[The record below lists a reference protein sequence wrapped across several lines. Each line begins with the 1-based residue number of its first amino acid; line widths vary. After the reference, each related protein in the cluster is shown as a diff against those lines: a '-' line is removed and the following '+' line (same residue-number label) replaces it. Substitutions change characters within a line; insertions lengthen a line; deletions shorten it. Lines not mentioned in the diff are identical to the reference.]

1 MLRDRQPGLRVR
13 FPEARDQLTAL
24 EVAGVISDLNDLY
37 ELTALAVLP
46 GYEMVGLPS
55 QWRPRRRSRLIPE
68 DELTVGQISYGSEL
82 TILLGLAGGLS
93 AATFG
98 VVKALPAFVRDSIEV
113 QDNWFARE
121 ERRAKLR
128 TRAMRERMEDEEK
141 ISKIVK
147 RRRKSATEF
156 ARRRPAGEGLDQAP
170 AENQG
175 HEPPGIEGPT
185 VADQVADRLLGIA
198 GPPVAEVVGEDPTE
212 EEPRGNRLGL

>member
-1 MLRDRQPGLRVR
+1 MR

-24 EVAGVISDLNDLY
+24 EVAGVITDLNDLY

-46 GYEMVGLPS
+46 GYEKAALPS

-98 VVKALPAFVRDSIEV
+98 VVKALPSIVRDSLEV
-113 QDNWFARE
+113 GDNWASRN
-121 ERRAKLR
+121 ERRAALR
-128 TRAMRERMEDEEK
+128 TRAVRERLEDEDK
-141 ISKIVK
+141 IRDIVE
-147 RRRKSATEF
+147 RRHKATPEF
-156 ARRRPAGEGLDQAP
+156 GGRLSPGEGPDQP
-170 AENQG
+170 WDERDQRL
-175 HEPPGIEGPT
+175 GIEGPT
-185 VADQVADRLLGIA
+185 VADQVADRLLEIA

-212 EEPRGNRLGL
+212 DDAPPPSR